1 MLERRPLY
9 EQVRQQ
15 VLDYI
20 AGQDLQPGD
29 IIPTEA
35 DLASRYGVSVGT
47 VRRALRQLVDQEI
60 LYRQPGR
67 GTFLTEHSRQRA
79 RQRGFLACIV
89 PYIRNAFAS
98 NVIAGAQYAAQR
110 ADYGFLLYNSYGQAD
125 LEEEL
130 LLQSLG
136 SITGALLVPVG
147 RGAMPSVMD
156 ELLRRRFPVAFADR
170 LPTPGTDY
178 VNYVTSDNRGGAYAA
193 VQYLVELGHRRIGLA
208 LSANAELISSV
219 VQRVEGYRQALR
231 DNGLAVE
238 ESLALEGLTSYQE
251 TAGPLAAEGEDREVN
266 TEQLQAFLQREKP
279 SALLAANDVLAMDAW
294 RAAEGM
300 GLSVPE
306 DLSIVGFDDA
316 DFLRDGG
323 IGLTT
328 VRQDAF
334 GIGHEAVEVLTEYIE
349 GKVSTPQQ
357 AVLPTR
363 LAIRSSCQAYDT

>member
-1 MLERRPLY
+1 
-9 EQVRQQ
+9 
-15 VLDYI
+15 
-20 AGQDLQPGD
+20 
-29 IIPTEA
+29 
-35 DLASRYGVSVGT
+35 
-47 VRRALRQLVDQEI
+47 
-60 LYRQPGR
+60 
-67 GTFLTEHSRQRA
+67 
-79 RQRGFLACIV
+79 V

-98 NVIAGAQYAAQR
+98 HVIAGAQYAAQR
-110 ADYGFLLYNSYGQAD
+110 ADYGFLLYNSYGQPD

-136 SITGALLVPVG
+136 SVTGALLVPVG
-147 RGAMPSVMD
+147 RSAMPSVMD
-156 ELLRRRFPVAFADR
+156 ELLRRRFPLAFADR
-170 LPTPGTDY
+170 LPTLGTDY

-193 VQYLVELGHRRIGLA
+193 VQHLVEMGHRRVGLV
-208 LSANAELISSV
+208 LPANAELISSV
-219 VQRVEGYRQALR
+219 AQRAEGYRQSLR
-231 DNGLAVE
+231 DNGLAVDE
-238 ESLALEGLTSYQE
+238 NLVLEGLTSYQE
-251 TAGPLAAEGEDREVN
+251 TAGALAAEGEDREVN
-266 TEQLQAFLQREKP
+266 TEQLQAFLQQEKP

-294 RAAEGM
+294 RAAEGV

-316 DFLRDGG
+316 GFLRDAG

-363 LAIRSSCQAYDT
+363 LVVRSSCQAYDA